1 MGIDYNSK
9 LMNNKM
15 NHIEAYSNILRIRSK
30 FKRLQQLS
38 WNINKL
44 EQAYQIEKLDP
55 KELELLYDTYV
66 SLIRELNL
74 IYDEL
79 KDEGK
84 TRGV

>member
-1 MGIDYNSK
+1 
-9 LMNNKM
+9 M
-15 NHIEAYSNILRIRSK
+15 NHIQAYSNILRIRSK

-38 WNINKL
+38 WNISKL
-44 EQAYQIEKLDP
+44 EQAYQIDNLEA

-66 SLIRELNL
+66 SLIKELNI

-84 TRGV
+84 TGGV

>member
-1 MGIDYNSK
+1 
-9 LMNNKM
+9 M

-44 EQAYQIEKLDP
+44 EQAYQIDNLEP
-55 KELELLYDTYV
+55 KELELLYDTYA
-66 SLIRELNL
+66 SLIKELSL

-79 KDEGK
+79 KDEGENRIHK
-84 TRGV
+84 TI

>member
-1 MGIDYNSK
+1 
-9 LMNNKM
+9 MNLTM

-44 EQAYQIEKLDP
+44 EQAYQIDNLEP

-66 SLIRELNL
+66 SLIKELSL

-79 KDEGK
+79 KDEGENRIHK
-84 TRGV
+84 TI

>member
-1 MGIDYNSK
+1 M
-9 LMNNKM
+9 MNNKM
-15 NHIEAYSNILRIRSK
+15 NHIQAYSNILRIRSK

-44 EQAYQIEKLDP
+44 EQAYQIDNLEA

-66 SLIRELNL
+66 SLIKELNI

-84 TRGV
+84 TGGV

>member
-1 MGIDYNSK
+1 
-9 LMNNKM
+9 M
-15 NHIEAYSNILRIRSK
+15 NHIQAYSNILRIRSK

-44 EQAYQIEKLDP
+44 EQAYQIDNLEA

-66 SLIRELNL
+66 SLIKELNI

-84 TRGV
+84 TGGV

>member
-1 MGIDYNSK
+1 
-9 LMNNKM
+9 M

-44 EQAYQIEKLDP
+44 EQAYQIDNLEP

-66 SLIRELNL
+66 SLIKELSL

-79 KDEGK
+79 KNEGK
-84 TRGV
+84 IHSN

>member
-1 MGIDYNSK
+1 
-9 LMNNKM
+9 MNNKM

-44 EQAYQIEKLDP
+44 EQAYQIDNLEP

-66 SLIRELNL
+66 SLIKELSL

-79 KDEGK
+79 KNEGK
-84 TRGV
+84 IHSN

>member
-1 MGIDYNSK
+1 M
-9 LMNNKM
+9 MNNKM

-44 EQAYQIEKLDP
+44 EQAYSIDNLEA
-55 KELELLYDTYV
+55 KELELLYDTYI

-84 TRGV
+84 TRMV

>member
-1 MGIDYNSK
+1 
-9 LMNNKM
+9 M

-44 EQAYQIEKLDP
+44 EQAYQIENLDP

-79 KDEGK
+79 KDEGENRMDNTVQK
-84 TRGV
+84 ATR

>member
-1 MGIDYNSK
+1 M
-9 LMNNKM
+9 M

-44 EQAYQIEKLDP
+44 EQAYQIDNLEP

-66 SLIRELNL
+66 SLIKELSL

-84 TRGV
+84 NRIHKTI

>member
-1 MGIDYNSK
+1 MK
-9 LMNNKM
+9 NKM

-38 WNINKL
+38 WNLSKL
-44 EQAYQIEKLDP
+44 EQAYQIDNLEAE
-55 KELELLYDTYV
+55 ELELLYDTYV
-66 SLIRELNL
+66 SLIKELNI

-84 TRGV
+84 TIQGKNITK

>member
-1 MGIDYNSK
+1 
-9 LMNNKM
+9 M
-15 NHIEAYSNILRIRSK
+15 NHIQAYSNILRIRSK

-44 EQAYQIEKLDP
+44 EQAYQIDNLEAE
-55 KELELLYDTYV
+55 ELELLYDTYV
-66 SLIRELNL
+66 SLIKELNI

-84 TRGV
+84 AAKGKNTIK

>member
-1 MGIDYNSK
+1 
-9 LMNNKM
+9 M

-44 EQAYQIEKLDP
+44 EQAYQIENLDP

-79 KDEGK
+79 KDEGENRMGK
-84 TRGV
+84 TIQKATR

>member
-1 MGIDYNSK
+1 
-9 LMNNKM
+9 MNLTM

-44 EQAYQIEKLDP
+44 EQAYQIDNLEP

-66 SLIRELNL
+66 SLIKELSL
-74 IYDEL
+74 IYDVL

-84 TRGV
+84 NRIHKTI

>member
-1 MGIDYNSK
+1 M
-9 LMNNKM
+9 MNKKM
-15 NHIEAYSNILRIRSK
+15 NHIQAYSNILRIRSK

-44 EQAYQIEKLDP
+44 EQAYQIDNLEAE
-55 KELELLYDTYV
+55 ELELLYDTYV
-66 SLIRELNL
+66 SLIKELNI

-84 TRGV
+84 TGGV

>member
-1 MGIDYNSK
+1 
-9 LMNNKM
+9 MNIMM

-44 EQAYQIEKLDP
+44 EKQYQIDDMDP
-55 KELELLYDTYV
+55 KDLVYLYDTYA
-66 SLIRELNL
+66 SYIKELEI

-79 KDEGK
+79 KDEREQRLDI
-84 TRGV
+84 TS

>member
-1 MGIDYNSK
+1 
-9 LMNNKM
+9 MNNKM

>member
-1 MGIDYNSK
+1 
-9 LMNNKM
+9 M
-15 NHIEAYSNILRIRSK
+15 NHIQAYSNILRIRSK

-44 EQAYQIEKLDP
+44 EQAYQIDNLEAE
-55 KELELLYDTYV
+55 ELELLYDTYV
-66 SLIRELNL
+66 SLIKELNI

-84 TRGV
+84 TGGV

>member
-1 MGIDYNSK
+1 
-9 LMNNKM
+9 M
-15 NHIEAYSNILRIRSK
+15 NHIQAYSNILRIRSK

-44 EQAYQIEKLDP
+44 EQAYQIDNLGAE
-55 KELELLYDTYV
+55 ELELLYDTYV
-66 SLIRELNL
+66 SLIKELNI

-84 TRGV
+84 TGGI

>member
-1 MGIDYNSK
+1 
-9 LMNNKM
+9 MNNTM

-79 KDEGK
+79 KDEGVN
-84 TRGV
+84 GVDKS

>member
-1 MGIDYNSK
+1 
-9 LMNNKM
+9 MNNKM

-79 KDEGK
+79 KDEGNRVHK
-84 TRGV
+84 TV

>member
-1 MGIDYNSK
+1 
-9 LMNNKM
+9 MNNKM
-15 NHIEAYSNILRIRSK
+15 NHIEAYLNILRIRSK

-84 TRGV
+84 TKGEAIS

>member
-1 MGIDYNSK
+1 
-9 LMNNKM
+9 M
-15 NHIEAYSNILRIRSK
+15 NHIQAYSNILRIRSK

-44 EQAYQIEKLDP
+44 EQAYQIDNLEA

-66 SLIRELNL
+66 SLIKELNI

>member
-1 MGIDYNSK
+1 
-9 LMNNKM
+9 MNLTM

-44 EQAYQIEKLDP
+44 EQAYQIDNLEP

-66 SLIRELNL
+66 SLIKELSL

-84 TRGV
+84 NRIHKTI

>member
-1 MGIDYNSK
+1 
-9 LMNNKM
+9 MNNKM

-44 EQAYQIEKLDP
+44 EQAYQIENLNPD
-55 KELELLYDTYV
+55 ELSLLYDTYV
-66 SLIRELNL
+66 SLIGELGL

-84 TRGV
+84 NRMGKTV

>member
-1 MGIDYNSK
+1 M
-9 LMNNKM
+9 MNNKM

-44 EQAYQIEKLDP
+44 EQAYSIDNLEA
-55 KELELLYDTYV
+55 KELELLYDTYI

-79 KDEGK
+79 KDEGR
-84 TRGV
+84 TGGV